1 MQKVI
6 FLTFVLISILS
17 SSNTSGS
24 VSIVMTLI
32 SIGNVVLKERR
43 RTSVSPHIMFVMAKK
58 IVRLGV
64 E

>member
-24 VSIVMTLI
+24 VSTVMTLI

-43 RTSVSPHIMFVMAKK
+43 RTSVSPRIMFVMAKK